1 MTDTSMRDAATKR
14 QANKKIDKSMEDA
27 IVNMNPIELAEYF
40 TELKREGYDDDAIAQ
55 LRAKA
60 AENLAVAGT
69 GKASEFMKK
78 VKDKK
83 DAAPDPEPEA
93 PEEEKKEDAPEPKK
107 DMYADDPKPKKKT
120 TKKKSPKK
128 KEPEAA
134 PEPVAEETPV
144 EQPVGEPEST
154 EAAEETLPPARL
166 STDDEG
172 DGAPSDDESDGPM
185 LLIPDKG
192 SFFLCEAVPDGYEDV
207 GAMVSGPWKDMEE
220 LEAATERWIKDNDD
234 GDVTDLYV
242 VQVAKK
248 VSFETKIVLTF
259 T

>member
-1 MTDTSMRDAATKR
+1 MTDTSMEDAQKKR
-14 QANKKIDKSMEDA
+14 QSNKKIDKSMEDA
-27 IVNMNPIELAEYF
+27 IVNMDPIELAEYF
-40 TELKREGYDDDAIAQ
+40 TELKSEGYDDDAIAQ

-83 DAAPDPEPEA
+83 DAAPAPEPEA
-93 PEEEKKEDAPEPKK
+93 PAEEKEDAPAPKK
-107 DMYADDPKPKKKT
+107 DMYADEEKPKKKT
-120 TKKKSPKK
+120 TKKKSSKK
-128 KEPEAA
+128 KKPEPA
-134 PEPVAEETPV
+134 PEPEPE
-144 EQPVGEPEST
+144 PVGAVEPEP
-154 EAAEETLPPARL
+154 EDEPVG
-166 STDDEG
+166 TDG
-172 DGAPSDDESDGPM
+172 DGNTSSEEPEGVDEDNDGPM

-207 GAMVSGPWKDMEE
+207 GAMVSGPWKTMEE
-220 LEAATERWIKDNDD
+220 LEAAAERWIKNNDD

-242 VQVAKK
+242 VQVTKK
-248 VSFETKIVLTF
+248 ASFETKIVLTF

>member
-1 MTDTSMRDAATKR
+1 MTDTSMQDAQKKR
-14 QANKKIDKSMEDA
+14 QANKKIDKSMEEA

-40 TELKREGYDDDAIAQ
+40 TELRSEGYDDDAIAQ

-78 VKDKK
+78 VKDKA

-93 PEEEKKEDAPEPKK
+93 PAEEAKEDTPEPKK
-107 DMYADDPKPKKKT
+107 DMYADDKPAKK
-120 TKKKSPKK
+120 TKKKSSKK
-128 KEPEAA
+128 KKAA
-134 PEPVAEETPV
+134 PTPEPVAEETPV

-154 EAAEETLPPARL
+154 ETAEETLPPARL
-166 STDDEG
+166 ATEG
-172 DGAPSDDESDGPM
+172 DGAESVDETDGPM
-185 LLIPDKG
+185 LLIPDHDDL
-192 SFFLCEAVPDGYEDV
+192 FLCEAVPDGYEDV
-207 GAMVSGPWKDMEE
+207 GSMISGPWKNMEE
-220 LEAATERWIKDNDD
+220 LEAAAERWIKNNDD

-242 VQVAKK
+242 VQVTKK

-259 T
+259 K